1 MHMNDREIQE
11 ILKRYQEGICSE
23 EEKAWVESWY
33 LTLPEDSNTTE
44 LHEPE
49 MESAKRK
56 IWKSIVSQRP
66 NVSLTRRHIIK
77 AYYKTAIAAT
87 ILLTMGITVYFLNN
101 NRISSD
107 SKRPITDT
115 EAIEPG
121 GNKAYLTLADGKKI
135 NLSDKEDGT
144 LLEQAGIRIIKNTNG
159 ELVYEASNIGHTD
172 HLPTGNNTVET
183 PIGGQ
188 YQVILPDGTKVWLNS
203 SSSLEYPIRFEAHE
217 RRVTLHGEGYFEVK
231 SDKRKPFRVV
241 SKGQIIEVLGTKF
254 NVNTYED
261 EPAIKTTLLE
271 GSVKISLNNTSKILR
286 PGEQATVVDQNIRVH
301 SADTEQATAWYKG
314 DFAFDGVEL
323 KNIMRQISRWY
334 NVEVV
339 YQGDVGNI
347 KFGGSISRTK
357 DINEVL
363 NVLSMTKGVNF
374 KLEGRR
380 VWVMQ

>member
-1 MHMNDREIQE
+1 
-11 ILKRYQEGICSE
+11 RYQEGICSE

-159 ELVYEASNIGHTD
+159 ELVYEASNI
-172 HLPTGNNTVET
+172 
-183 PIGGQ
+183 I
-188 YQVILPDGTKVWLNS
+188 
-203 SSSLEYPIRFEAHE
+203 
-217 RRVTLHGEGYFEVK
+217 
-231 SDKRKPFRVV
+231 
-241 SKGQIIEVLGTKF
+241 
-254 NVNTYED
+254 
-261 EPAIKTTLLE
+261 
-271 GSVKISLNNTSKILR
+271 
-286 PGEQATVVDQNIRVH
+286 
-301 SADTEQATAWYKG
+301 
-314 DFAFDGVEL
+314 
-323 KNIMRQISRWY
+323 
-334 NVEVV
+334 
-339 YQGDVGNI
+339 
-347 KFGGSISRTK
+347 
-357 DINEVL
+357 
-363 NVLSMTKGVNF
+363 
-374 KLEGRR
+374 
-380 VWVMQ
+380 

>member
-1 MHMNDREIQE
+1 MNDREIQE

-49 MESAKRK
+49 MESAKRE

-66 NVSLTRRHIIK
+66 NVSLTRRRIIK
-77 AYYKTAIAAT
+77 TYHKTAIAAT

-107 SKRPITDT
+107 SKRPIADT

-172 HLPTGNNTVET
+172 NLPTGNNTVET

-188 YQVILPDGTKVWLNS
+188 YQVVLPDGTKVWLNS